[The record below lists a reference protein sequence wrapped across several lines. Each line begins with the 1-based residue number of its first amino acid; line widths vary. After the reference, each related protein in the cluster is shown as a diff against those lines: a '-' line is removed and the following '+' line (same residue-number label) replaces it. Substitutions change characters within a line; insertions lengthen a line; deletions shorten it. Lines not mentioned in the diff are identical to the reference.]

1 MTDPCSPQ
9 LRSAVMARIR
19 SKNTR
24 PELMVRRY
32 LFRNGFRFRIHDKR
46 LPGTPD
52 IVMPKYRTVIFV
64 HGCFWHGHERCP
76 AFHLPKTHVEFWR
89 EKIERNRVRDAAQIE
104 CLRNLSWRV
113 ITVWECELRTKELAE
128 ATLAGLLNELQ
139 DV

>member
-1 MTDPCSPQ
+1 MMS
-9 LRSAVMARIR
+9 RIR

-24 PELMVRRY
+24 IELMVRRY

-64 HGCFWHGHERCP
+64 HGCFWHGHEGCP
-76 AFHLPKTHVEFWR
+76 TFRIPKTHIEFWR

-104 CLRNLSWRV
+104 RLRNLSWRV
-113 ITVWECELRTKELAE
+113 MTVWECELRTKELAK